1 MDRLTILKDDIARF
15 EEQYSSPV
23 EGSPCRIP
31 NASQMA
37 VYDEWVKERDAIYR
51 AMIRAKLTKLTKESK
66 NSCPVHV
73 KSPRA

>member
-1 MDRLTILKDDIARF
+1 MDRLTVLKDDIARF

-37 VYDEWVKERDAIYR
+37 IYDEWVKERDAIYR
-51 AMIRAKLTKLTKESK
+51 DMIRAKLRRKEAERV
-66 NSCPVHV
+66 N
-73 KSPRA
+73 